1 MPDQELSGL
10 ADEGKLQDPKVLA
23 AQVER
28 MLDDPRSRAFAN
40 SFVGQWLGTKDI
52 GGRVAPLIT
61 EVQHFYTPEVA
72 ADLRE
77 EPILLF
83 NHLLGE
89 NRSLIELLT
98 ADYTFLTERLA
109 NFYGF
114 QGQITGLSGNN
125 FQKVTWPDNRRG
137 GVLGLAGVLALSSH
151 FKQTSPVLR
160 GAWVLESLLGTHVP
174 LPPPDVPPLDVE
186 PSRNG
191 GLTMRQK
198 TVKHLESPA
207 CASCHNVMDPIGFG
221 LENFDWLGR
230 WRDKDAGQPIDSSG
244 VMPSGEKFNGP
255 AELRQVLLNRKDDFV
270 RTLTGKVLGYALG
283 RSLEDGDQCTIQKLV
298 VTLAKDDY
306 RARTLIREVVL
317 SIPFRNV
324 QGGIVHSESISRAP
338 VRKPKAPTFK

>member
-1 MPDQELSGL
+1 MPDQELSRL

-77 EPILLF
+77 EPVLLF

-89 NRSLIELLT
+89 NRSLMELLT

-109 NFYGF
+109 NFYGYD
-114 QGQITGLSGNN
+114 GQITGLSGNS
-125 FQKVTWPDNRRG
+125 FQKVTWPDNRRA
-137 GVLGLAGVLALSSH
+137 VCWDWQEYWPSVRISSRRVRC
-151 FKQTSPVLR
+151 FAARGCWKRCSARTSRCRRPMFR
-160 GAWVLESLLGTHVP
+160 RSMS
-174 LPPPDVPPLDVE
+174 
-186 PSRNG
+186 SRAKSAASRCG
-191 GLTMRQK
+191 RRL
-198 TVKHLESPA
+198 VKHRENPA

-230 WRDKDAGQPIDSSG
+230 WRDKDAGQPIDASG
-244 VMPSGEKFNGP
+244 VMASGEKFDGP
-255 AELRQVLLNRKDDFV
+255 AELRQVLLKQE
-270 RTLTGKVLGYALG
+270 G
-283 RSLEDGDQCTIQKLV
+283 RLHPDT
-298 VTLAKDDY
+298 
-306 RARTLIREVVL
+306 
-317 SIPFRNV
+317 
-324 QGGIVHSESISRAP
+324 
-338 VRKPKAPTFK
+338 